1 MTEAVVT
8 TETESETATE
18 AKVEN
23 EIVTETE
30 AVTETETEE
39 PVLFRVKVTNSN
51 GAYLT
56 DQPSSEVYS
65 EYFLVE
71 NGTEFDVLEVFE
83 NNHISIEHMP
93 SGIDTMT
100 IFVHRDEFEEK
111 EQDVIAGIHRAVEPD
126 FLELE
131 SDLALIAVVGR
142 GMRATRGT
150 SGRIFAAL
158 AHANVNVKMIDQGSS
173 ELNIIIGVRSHDFDA
188 AINAVYDI
196 FVNTIV

>member
-1 MTEAVVT
+1 MKNRKISTTIAEKVMTGVLTILMAISVTACGSTKEQTNQSNTEVTEAVVT

-18 AKVEN
+18 AKAEN

-39 PVLFRVKVTNSN
+39 PVLFRVKVTSEN

-83 NNHISIEHMP
+83 NDTEAATFYGVDWNGHREFLWDKDVTV
-93 SGIDTMT
+93 ID
-100 IFVHRDEFEEK
+100 
-111 EQDVIAGIHRAVEPD
+111 
-126 FLELE
+126 
-131 SDLALIAVVGR
+131 
-142 GMRATRGT
+142 
-150 SGRIFAAL
+150 
-158 AHANVNVKMIDQGSS
+158 
-173 ELNIIIGVRSHDFDA
+173 
-188 AINAVYDI
+188 
-196 FVNTIV
+196 

>member
-1 MTEAVVT
+1 MKNRKISTTIAEKVMTGVLTILMAISVTACGSTKEQTNQSNTEVTEAVVT

-18 AKVEN
+18 AKAEN

-39 PVLFRVKVTNSN
+39 PVLFRVKVTNSK

-83 NNHISIEHMP
+83 NDTEAATFYGVDWNGHREFLWDKDVTV
-93 SGIDTMT
+93 ID
-100 IFVHRDEFEEK
+100 
-111 EQDVIAGIHRAVEPD
+111 
-126 FLELE
+126 
-131 SDLALIAVVGR
+131 
-142 GMRATRGT
+142 
-150 SGRIFAAL
+150 
-158 AHANVNVKMIDQGSS
+158 
-173 ELNIIIGVRSHDFDA
+173 
-188 AINAVYDI
+188 
-196 FVNTIV
+196 

>member
-1 MTEAVVT
+1 MKNRKISTAIAEKVMTGVLTILMAISVTACGSTKEQENSAATEVTEAVVT

-23 EIVTETE
+23 EIV
-30 AVTETETEE
+30 TETEE

-83 NNHISIEHMP
+83 NDTEAATFYGVDWNGHREFLWDKDVTV
-93 SGIDTMT
+93 ID
-100 IFVHRDEFEEK
+100 
-111 EQDVIAGIHRAVEPD
+111 
-126 FLELE
+126 
-131 SDLALIAVVGR
+131 
-142 GMRATRGT
+142 
-150 SGRIFAAL
+150 
-158 AHANVNVKMIDQGSS
+158 
-173 ELNIIIGVRSHDFDA
+173 
-188 AINAVYDI
+188 
-196 FVNTIV
+196 

>member
-1 MTEAVVT
+1 MKNRKISTAIAEKVMTGVLTILMAISVTACGSTKEQENSAATEVTEAVVT

-30 AVTETETEE
+30 ATEE

-83 NNHISIEHMP
+83 NDTEAATFYGVDWNGHREFLWDRDATV
-93 SGIDTMT
+93 ID
-100 IFVHRDEFEEK
+100 
-111 EQDVIAGIHRAVEPD
+111 
-126 FLELE
+126 
-131 SDLALIAVVGR
+131 
-142 GMRATRGT
+142 
-150 SGRIFAAL
+150 
-158 AHANVNVKMIDQGSS
+158 
-173 ELNIIIGVRSHDFDA
+173 
-188 AINAVYDI
+188 
-196 FVNTIV
+196 

>member
-1 MTEAVVT
+1 MKNRKISTAIAEKVMTGVLTILMAISVTACGSTKEQANQSNTEVTEAVVT

-18 AKVEN
+18 AKAEN

-39 PVLFRVKVTNSN
+39 PVLFRVKVTNSK

-83 NNHISIEHMP
+83 NDTEAATFYGVDWNGHREFLWDKDVTV
-93 SGIDTMT
+93 ID
-100 IFVHRDEFEEK
+100 
-111 EQDVIAGIHRAVEPD
+111 
-126 FLELE
+126 
-131 SDLALIAVVGR
+131 
-142 GMRATRGT
+142 
-150 SGRIFAAL
+150 
-158 AHANVNVKMIDQGSS
+158 
-173 ELNIIIGVRSHDFDA
+173 
-188 AINAVYDI
+188 
-196 FVNTIV
+196 